1 MAKQSSNDRP
11 NRRRWARLSV
21 YYPVA
26 ITVPSNQGSRTLKA
40 RGTELSEGGMGVFA
54 PVELRVGDD
63 VQLEFTLPYS
73 PRKMV
78 ARATVRNL
86 NRYYYN
92 LEFVAETAVEQLEL
106 TLLRQAVSSL
116 RGRLEGVSV
125 RAQVISSPSWKRA

>member
-1 MAKQSSNDRP
+1 MASQNSNKTA
-11 NRRRWARLSV
+11 NRRRWPRLSV

-26 ITVPSNQGSRTLKA
+26 ITVKSKEESRTLKA

-54 PVELRVGDD
+54 PVELHIGDA

-73 PRKMV
+73 QRRLM
-78 ARATVRNL
+78 ARAMVRNL

-92 LEFVAETAVEQLEL
+92 LEFVAATAVEELEL
-106 TLLRQAVSSL
+106 TLLRQAVASL

-125 RAQVISSPSWKRA
+125 RAKVTYAAMRSKK